1 MNTGKTVFSQLMHSL
16 PRYEFDKCVQ
26 RYQGNKKVHHFS
38 CWNQFLCLAFA
49 QLSLRESLR
58 DLEVSLNSHRQKLY
72 HMGLRGRIAR
82 STLADA
88 NEKRDYRI
96 YRDFAY
102 TLIPRATKLYRDEEL
117 PVNIAHE
124 LYALDSTTIDL
135 CLSLFPWARFRRTKA
150 AIKLH
155 TLLNLRGSI
164 PEFIAITDGKT
175 HDVNLMDVV
184 PTPPHAVQVMDRG
197 YLDFERLYRLHLIP
211 AYFVIRAKTNLR
223 FRRILSQIVDKNTG
237 VQCDQIIMLNGYQ
250 VKKNYPEPLRRVRYY
265 DSERNKRLTFLTNN
279 FYLHA
284 KTIADIY
291 RSRWQVE
298 LFFKWIKGHLRIKA
312 FYGTSPNAV
321 KTQIWIAISV
331 YLLVA
336 ITKKQWNINAS
347 LHTFLQILEVNL
359 FEKRPINQIVR
370 EAMDYEIDHQI
381 YNQLKL
387 FDF

>member
-16 PRYEFDKCVQ
+16 PRYEFNKCVQ
-26 RYQGNKKVHHFS
+26 RYQGDKKVHHFS

-102 TLIPRATKLYRDEEL
+102 TLIPRATELYRDEEL

-135 CLSLFPWARFRRTKA
+135 CLSLFPWARFRKAKA

-155 TLLNLRGSI
+155 TLLDLRGSI
-164 PEFIAITDGKT
+164 PTFIAVTDGKT

-197 YLDFERLYRLHLIP
+197 YLDFARLYRIHLIP

-223 FRRILSQIVDKNTG
+223 FRRILSQPIDKSIG
-237 VQCDQIIMLNGYQ
+237 VQCDQIIALTGNRS
-250 VKKNYPEPLRRVRYY
+250 KIDYPEPLRRVRYY
-265 DSERNKRLTFLTNN
+265 DSERNKRLFFLTNN
-279 FYLHA
+279 FYLNA
-284 KTIADIY
+284 STVADIY

-312 FYGTSPNAV
+312 FYGTSQNAV

-336 ITKKQWNINAS
+336 IIKKQLNLSFS

-359 FEKRPINQIVR
+359 FEKRPIYQIVT
-370 EAMDYEIDHQI
+370 ETMDHKLDTQTD
-381 YNQLKL
+381 NQLKL
-387 FDF
+387 FNF